1 MPADKTRR
9 SLKFASLRNAQTRAA
24 SSSFIGTSL
33 SRRTMLTSVSVLS
46 VLLVAGDVQA
56 RSLGG
61 SASTVM
67 SAPAAA
73 QAAAAAAQSAAL
85 ERANQ
90 SLQTM
95 QAVQAAARAAARA
108 AGVADGLAPGGLQ
121 VAPGAVPGSTL
132 WRGANLPT
140 QVTDGGRAKVTV
152 TQTESKAILTWQT
165 FNVGAKTDLRFD
177 QQGNRNWVALNR
189 VTGSTAPS
197 QILGNI
203 SADGSVYVINRNGII
218 FGAGSQVNVGSLI
231 ASTAGI
237 TDTQFLNNGI
247 YSAQSGANYLP
258 SFTGATGQI
267 TVEAGASIETA
278 APSSVTSGG
287 GFVLLMGSQVANA
300 GAIATPKGQTVLA
313 AGDDFILRPGFG
325 TVANITSTTRG
336 SEIASVIAPGSASGA
351 VTNTGLEFAQQGD
364 ITLAGRRIFQN
375 GALVATTSVNQRG
388 TIHLLNSASDTQGSV
403 TLGPDALTLV
413 LPELDSTD
421 TALDG
426 QRDAL
431 IAASAIANFAR
442 AGSATGAF
450 DNLSLLAD
458 RQDQSRIEIV
468 TGGLVDFQKGS
479 QTMAQGGQVA
489 VSAGGRVFV
498 GQGASIDVSGTT
510 DALLPMSAN
519 QIKVNIQGN
528 ELRDSPQ
535 NRDSGVL
542 QNQSVWVDVRDL
554 VLVPAGGG
562 GYASDRYYTAGGLLE
577 VSGYLANTAHT
588 VGEWTAVGGTVTL
601 AAPEV
606 IAQQGAIINISGG
619 SVSYE
624 GGYIHSSNVL
634 GSDGRIY
641 SIDDMP
647 ATVTAVAMAGDFVRN
662 HAHWGFTEIWAS
674 PLGKGSESVR
684 YEDGYTVGRDAGS
697 LIISAPTALVEADI
711 IAGVISGSRQTDA
724 RPASATDGYKLP
736 QNAAPLAGTF
746 ALGQYDARGMVG
758 GIAAKVTLD
767 DVAKVTAGMTA
778 SDAIP
783 TDRTGN
789 VVLDTGVIN
798 AAHLGGLNIASD
810 EDISV
815 DAPLVLA
822 LGGVVTFTAPSVTVS
837 ADVTAHGGKVT
848 LGNIMS
854 AQLVANQL
862 QYWALTDAD
871 GSAQVTIGK
880 DAAIDLT
887 GVWADLGTS
896 GNAGLAAIDGGTL
909 TVATTGGITLDKGG
923 VIDVSSGAA
932 RSITGKITGGRGGD
946 VSLITND
953 YEDLP
958 DNVFYGAT
966 RDARLVF
973 DGAVYGYGFTG
984 GGTLTLNAAQK
995 IVIGQGA
1002 TTGDLQLDTAL
1013 FETGFTSYDI
1023 TGIGG
1028 IAIGAGT
1035 KLAPVVPVYRLT
1047 DAQAVEV
1054 WLPELTMA
1062 NALGSSL
1069 TRRVGADITLATT
1082 HGDFTLGQGASIAVD
1097 PGHAVNIYAHGQTTI
1112 DGRITAKGGDIL
1124 VAGAQ
1129 EAARQWRMLGGNGKF
1144 SLTRSIWIGD
1154 EAVLDVAGIAQTA
1167 IDSRGRSYGMV
1178 SDGGT
1183 IALGGAN
1190 GAASDAFVIVRPGA
1204 VLDASGASGTIDII
1218 DGNTATPALVASN
1231 GGTIALNSNNG
1242 IYIDGMLRAAAGG
1255 AGAFGGT
1262 LSMNLVSRMYV
1273 PTTPTAQAPDDSI
1286 GMVPDPL
1293 RKLRNITITQQREA
1307 SGLGSG
1313 AQAGQAD
1320 AGLLIGSAAISS
1332 DQIAEGGFGSLALK
1346 TSDLFVFKG
1355 DLNLSLPRSLTLSG
1369 GLLTVSDATP
1379 NIAVAL
1385 AAPYV
1390 KIDGFTEQRAGDGFY
1405 SASLNGILPSLKL
1418 NASSFSVAADLLDI
1432 TGGVRFGAYGH
1443 QGSGWLSWG
1452 PNLPD
1457 RIADGTTNDTN
1468 TTSGGDIVDAA
1479 GFAQVSLTSRG
1490 DIRVGNGR
1498 TTTDI
1503 GTAPSGWIKTSGDLT
1518 LTAAQIYP
1526 MSAASV
1532 SIYAGLVALRN
1543 NTGGVQGNE
1552 GFDPARPRTITI
1564 RRRSSDVPQQP
1575 ASVFGALLLIASTID
1590 QGGVVRAPLGI
1601 VSFNNSPPG
1610 AFTVTPTTT
1619 SVIFRAGSVTSA
1631 SANGLI
1637 MPFGGTSDGVSYQ
1650 GADGT
1655 LVDLASALVATIG
1668 NPRIAAGLSVAATS
1682 VVGEPGALLDLSG
1695 GGTLTGAGFLAGR
1708 GGSVDTLTT
1717 PLVNSN
1723 PAYGNISAE
1732 GNQVYAIMP
1741 GYASAYAPVIAS
1753 NGAGDP
1759 AIGQQVTI
1767 PAGVPGLPAG
1777 TYTLLPSSYALLPGA
1792 FRVELGASTTAMMRP
1807 TGLPNGS
1814 YIAAGTLGVAN
1825 TGIYDSLSTQ
1835 LILTPGE
1842 AVRSYS
1848 QYNETS
1854 YADFARSQAA
1864 LFGNVRP
1871 RLPDDGKILQFSIG
1885 TSAGAP
1891 SLSFAGTANFNP
1903 TDDGIAGSLLI
1914 TSSAQ
1919 NGIIDITAPGAAPII
1934 GHSSV
1939 SSGDLNAF
1947 HAATLFIGGAY
1958 SYLSAGSTG
1967 GGSVNLGG
1975 TASAVNILDGA
1986 ELRAGQVFLVGN
1998 SISVAGGA
2006 IIDTR
2011 GQSTAGLDS
2020 SFGYVFK
2027 GGNFLA
2033 VANGWLN
2040 FLPATG
2046 TGTSMTIASGASLLT
2061 DGSIVLGAG
2070 SLSMGD
2076 VNFGA
2081 RYLTVTQDTINA
2093 GDAAALAAAQAAGV
2107 LPTGW
2112 ALSQTTLD
2120 RLLRPS
2126 STAGV
2131 PALERL
2137 TLTAGGSINLFGS
2150 VTLDARSQSANGVE
2164 FVLNTPAI
2172 YGLGTSTDTAAIVA
2186 DRLVWNGIR
2195 TGSVDN
2201 STGVPNYANKAPAAI
2216 RPNGAGTG
2224 AGNLVV
2230 QAQDITFGYDEDSRP
2245 TDGIT
2250 LDRIAVGFANVA
2262 MNAGSRITSNSDGT
2276 LSVGQSKDG
2285 AGTLIG
2291 GNLTLTSPL
2300 ITAEAGSTIDYKAGG
2315 AIRVIAPAGVAPTD
2329 TAVVADLGGTLSFNG
2344 DSVFVDTA
2352 FALPSGKLTLTAVND
2367 VIIGSN
2373 AKIDLAGRTVAFYD
2387 VNKYGWGGDL
2397 VMQSAHGSITQNA
2410 GSLIDVS
2417 ATYNQAGSI
2426 IAIAD
2431 DGQIALNGTLR
2442 GSAVSDSQSGRI
2454 GLRAQSLGDFAA
2466 LNAML
2471 NETGFFASR
2480 AFVLKQGDLTV
2491 GSEVR
2496 AHAVSISVDGGSLT
2510 VNGTIDASGAAP
2522 GSIRLAAWDDL
2533 TLASS
2538 AVLDT
2543 HSTQLQTDSY
2553 GAPIEANNTA
2563 HVDLTTSQGW
2573 VKLMPG
2579 ATIDMSTP
2587 DQTHAY
2593 GKLEINAPRLGSGSS
2608 ATGAGAP
2615 DNATG
2620 NDIAISA
2627 AGPLDIRG
2635 AGSIAVNGFSTYTN
2649 APADPDDTN
2658 GQVID
2663 QAWLD
2668 LIHRDSTVFY
2678 NNALANTDLQNRL
2691 VGLKAYGSAFHL
2703 RPGVTIASATP
2714 DGNLT
2719 TKGDLDFSNYRYG
2732 PGADAVNHTGI
2743 GEVGVVNFRAGG
2755 TLTVKGSIN
2764 DGFAPPPVSP
2774 DALTTLLSGFLTE
2787 DYTVTTAG
2795 VVLSAGWMIGGT
2807 FDDTAPAFTLPVAL
2821 PLGQNFYFAWEPTEN
2836 HPLPIDIPLA
2846 QDFTIGGF
2854 GGTLLGGEIRAADG
2868 HVLYHATDEV
2878 PVGAVIPAGSVLGA
2892 GIHDIG
2898 GWSGFYTTLTEW
2910 PANTDLTV
2918 LAGSTIPQAVALPAG
2933 TVLPVYFSLTDI
2945 TLTGPG
2951 DRKVWATSAML
2962 TPGAQSW
2969 SMRLVGGA
2977 DLTGADSRALQATAR
2992 LAAGA
2997 GNVVLNDPFNINL
3010 TGTGTASAGVSVV
3023 RTGTGNL
3030 EILAGGSYRQD
3041 SPYGVYTAGTQI
3053 AVDDQFNTGRA
3064 LASDGT
3070 VLGSI
3075 SNPQNAGYEDTLKDA
3090 AGNYLPRMYYTENGG
3105 DFLLTAQ
3112 GDIGGNLKPND
3123 STTIG
3128 NWLWRQGGAGLGQ
3141 ATAWGINFGSYVGN
3155 IGGLGPQL
3163 GLDAFS
3169 GMGALGGGNVTVR
3182 ADGNIGNAGQ
3192 GVVVAVGGS
3201 GRVMADGTLVQTGGG
3216 TLTVEAGRNVGTG
3229 GNQFVNLRGDT
3240 EVAAGDFGSITAFV
3254 YGFNGDADPRPL
3266 DPLKSFIM
3274 TAIAGGSFAPG
3285 DGAITVRTRG
3295 DLAMGT
3301 IEDPGRVGLG
3311 QETAG
3316 GTDGV
3321 QAATWFTLWTGRTAV
3336 DLTAA
3341 GGDASPL
3348 SAAQSTAILPSVMR
3362 VAAASGSIF
3371 LNPALY
3377 GVSLMMPS
3385 PDGELQLLARGS
3397 VIQDY
3402 RRGSA
3407 FGPLSTSIA
3416 SIATPFNPAWVLR
3429 SFDGRDYVVQ
3439 DSNLWAAPDGLRD
3452 QINGAGTYL
3461 GRLFAFGPDTISDA
3475 SAASTGV
3482 KSRIYAVN
3490 GDISGLR
3497 YGEVYVDTQFVGSG
3511 YVNTNYYRAAKPVD
3525 IMAGGDIFNL
3535 GGLILHADPTDVSTI
3550 AAGGNVIYAG
3560 MNVGNAAGL
3569 QIAGPGSLEITAG
3582 KTIYQGSIASI
3593 ESIGAKVSGDTRPG
3607 ASIVLQAGVGAGA
3620 PGVGQVDWAGFAKL
3634 YLDPANLAG
3643 AGPLAD
3649 QQGKVA
3655 KTYDQELIAW
3665 LKQRFGYAGDAPLA
3679 YFNALAGAQQRIFL
3693 RTVYYAELTAGG
3705 REYNDP
3711 NSGRFHSYLRG
3722 REAIASLFPAND
3734 YAGDITMFSAKGMNG
3749 SNVLNGSVH
3758 TDFGGDIQ
3766 LLAPG
3771 GQVVVG
3777 TDGLAPGADAG
3788 LITQGQGDI
3797 QVYSKDSVL
3806 LGLSRIMTTFGGDIL
3821 VWSAEGDINAGRG
3834 SKTTVIYTP
3843 PKRTYDIYGN
3853 VQLAP
3858 QVPSS
3863 GAGVATL
3870 NPIPE
3875 VPAGDID
3882 LIAPLGT
3889 IDAGE
3894 AGIRVSGNINL
3905 AALQI
3910 VNAAN
3915 IQVQGTTSGL
3925 PTVQGPPVAALT
3937 AANDTAGAAAK
3948 PATPARPDDTDRPS
3962 VILVEFLGFGGG
3974 DGEQPAKKREPEEKQ
3989 TYNPA
3994 APIRVVGYGPVKPFD
4009 TGDLTEDEKRAL
4021 NQ

>member
-1 MPADKTRR
+1 MTDKSRKAVNRNSQKPGTGAFRRARLSRALTR
-9 SLKFASLRNAQTRAA
+9 SMLLA
-24 SSSFIGTSL
+24 GTSL
-33 SRRTMLTSVSVLS
+33 ATLTFAVPS
-46 VLLVAGDVQA
+46 AYA
-56 RSLGG
+56 IKIGG
-61 SASTVM
+61 GNASATTAETV
-67 SAPAAA
+67 
-73 QAAAAAAQSAAL
+73 AAAAAQQAASQAQQAAQKASRSMA
-85 ERANQ
+85 RAIQ
-90 SLQTM
+90 SLQTT
-95 QAVQAAARAAARA
+95 QALQAAARAAAQAQQSSTSLGVNVPNGLGAGGLDPA
-108 AGVADGLAPGGLQ
+108 AGW
-121 VAPGAVPGSTL
+121 S
-132 WRGANLPT
+132 GANGPT
-140 QVTDGGRAKVTV
+140 QTVNGGRTNVNIDQ
-152 TQTESKAILTWQT
+152 TQQQAILNWKT
-165 FNVGAKTDLRFD
+165 FNVGTQTTLEFD
-177 QQGNRNWVALNR
+177 QHGNTNWVALNR
-189 VTGSTAPS
+189 VDATTGPS
-197 QILGNI
+197 QILGNMK
-203 SADGSVYVINRNGII
+203 ADGQVYVINQSGII
-218 FGAGSQVNVGSLI
+218 FGGASQINVGALI
-231 ASTAGI
+231 ASTANM
-237 TDTQFLNNGI
+237 TDQQFLNKGI
-247 YSAQSGANYLP
+247 YSTQAGTTYLP
-258 SFTGATGQI
+258 SFTGATGKIIVESGAQI
-267 TVEAGASIETA
+267 TTN
-278 APSSVTSGG
+278 APASVTSGG
-287 GFVLLMGSQVANA
+287 GYVLLMGSEVTNA
-300 GAIATPKGQTVLA
+300 GSISTPKGQTVLA
-313 AGDDFILRPGFG
+313 AGQDFVLRKGFG
-325 TVANITSTTRG
+325 TDANQNSSTVGIEISPFIAVG
-336 SEIASVIAPGSASGA
+336 SSSGT
-351 VTNTGLEFAQQGD
+351 VTNAGLIFSQQGD
-364 ITLAGRRIFQN
+364 ITMAGHTVLQDGI
-375 GALVATTSVNQRG
+375 LLSTTSVNQRG
-388 TIHLLNSASDTQGSV
+388 TIHLLNSATDTDGSV
-403 TLGPDALTLV
+403 ALTGDSLTAI

-421 TALDG
+421 TALNVK
-426 QRDAL
+426 RDAL
-431 IAASAIANFAR
+431 IAASGGNLL
-442 AGSATGAF
+442 ATGQF
-450 DNLSLLAD
+450 DNLSALVD
-458 RQDQSRIEIV
+458 RKDRSRVEIV
-468 TGGLVDFQKGS
+468 TGGTANFEDNSL
-479 QTMAQGGQVA
+479 TLAQGGDVS
-489 VSAGGRVFV
+489 VSAGKRVFT
-498 GQGASIDVSGTT
+498 QAGATIDVSGVQGVMLPA
-510 DALLPMSAN
+510 DANMVL
-519 QIKVNIQGN
+519 VNIQGN

-535 NRDSGVL
+535 NRDSGNL
-542 QNQSVWVDVRDL
+542 LNSDVWVDARDL
-554 VLVPAGGG
+554 IFVPAGTG
-562 GYASDRYYTAGGLLE
+562 GYATDRYYTAGGLLE
-577 VSGYLANTAHT
+577 VSGYVGNTAHT
-588 VGEWTAVGGTVTL
+588 IGEWTAVGGTITL
-601 AAPEV
+601 NAPEV
-606 IAQQGAIINISGG
+606 VAQKGSIFNISGG
-619 SVSYE
+619 SVQYQS
-624 GGYIHSSNVL
+624 GYVSQTLLL
-634 GSDGRIY
+634 GSDGRLY
-641 SIDDMP
+641 GIDDAP
-647 ATVTAVAMAGDFVRN
+647 AYLSYKAVADGFVVDHTRAGIIEVYHD
-662 HAHWGFTEIWAS
+662 
-674 PLGKGSESVR
+674 LGGNKNLRWEQ
-684 YEDGYTVGRDAGS
+684 GYTAGRDAGQLVLS
-697 LIISAPTALVEADI
+697 TPTGVFEGDI
-711 IAGVISGSRQTDA
+711 VANVITGERQT
-724 RPASATDGYKLP
+724 ATHATGPIDGYKSG
-736 QNAAPLAGTF
+736 QTAAPLAGQLIVGKYGN
-746 ALGQYDARGMVG
+746 LGYAG
-758 GIAAKVTLD
+758 GYNSDIKIG
-767 DVAKVTAGMTA
+767 DVASITEGMSADSALPNDRANTVYLDATHLTAQ
-778 SDAIP
+778 
-783 TDRTGN
+783 N
-789 VVLDTGVIN
+789 
-798 AAHLGGLNIASD
+798 LGGLNLTSTDQIA
-810 EDISV
+810 V
-815 DAPLVLA
+815 DAPVSFVPGA
-822 LGGVVTFTAPSVTVS
+822 QITFAAPNITIG
-837 ADVTAHGGKVT
+837 ANITAHGGTVN
-848 LGNIMS
+848 LGNYINIL
-854 AQLVANQL
+854 AEQGQPLLPV
-862 QYWALTDAD
+862 ALTDPD
-871 GSAQVTIGK
+871 GKAQVTI
-880 DAAIDLT
+880 DDNSTIDL
-887 GVWADLGTS
+887 GGLWVNQRDGSPPDFSALGFL
-896 GNAGLAAIDGGTL
+896 NGGTFS
-909 TVATTGGITLDKGG
+909 VDTTGGINFAAGST
-923 VIDVSSGAA
+923 IDVSSGGAILA
-932 RSITGKITGGRGGD
+932 NGKTQGGKGGNA
-946 VSLITND
+946 SLITND
-953 YEDLP
+953 YSHLSQVD
-958 DNVFYGAT
+958 FYAADRT
-966 RDARLVF
+966 APLIV
-973 DGAVYGYGFTG
+973 DGKFIAYGFIG
-984 GGTLTLNAAQK
+984 GGTLTLNGPQKVLIGDGAAAPGE
-995 IVIGQGA
+995 VH
-1002 TTGDLQLDTAL
+1002 LDTSL
-1013 FETGFTSYDI
+1013 FSSGFSNYDI
-1023 TGIGG
+1023 TAADGIT
-1028 IAIGAGT
+1028 IADGT
-1035 KLAPVVPVYRLT
+1035 QIAPVVPVYRFT
-1047 DAQAVEV
+1047 GGGVGSGSNVPVELWQPPV
-1054 WLPELTMA
+1054 
-1062 NALGSSL
+1062 SL
-1069 TRRVGADITLATT
+1069 ADPFTQTVTQRVGADLTLVTT
-1082 HGDFTLGQGASIAVD
+1082 RGDFTLGSNASITVD
-1097 PGHAVNIYAHGQTTI
+1097 PGHSVNIYAYGQTTI
-1112 DGRITAKGGDIL
+1112 DGDITARGGNIL
-1124 VAGAQ
+1124 IAGATERGQ
-1129 EAARQWRMLGGNGKF
+1129 TDQIRRLGGPGGF

-1154 EAVLDVAGIAQTA
+1154 DATLDVTGYAATA
-1167 IDSRGRSYGMV
+1167 SDTQGRSFGSV
-1178 SDGGT
+1178 ANGGS
-1183 IALGGAN
+1183 IQLGGA
-1190 GAASDAFVIVRPGA
+1190 GSDASDAFVIIRPGA
-1204 VLDASGASGTIDII
+1204 VLDASGTSAVIDVQN
-1218 DGNTATPALVASN
+1218 GGQSTPTLVASD
-1231 GGTIALNSNNG
+1231 GGLIALNSNNG
-1242 IYIDGMLRAAAGG
+1242 IYIDGTLRAAAGG
-1255 AGAFGGT
+1255 AGASGGT
-1262 LSMNLVSRMYV
+1262 LSMNLVSRTYV
-1273 PTTPTAQAPDDSI
+1273 PSTSTAPASDDSI
-1286 GMVPDPL
+1286 GVVPDAL

-1307 SGLGSG
+1307 SGLGSD

-1320 AGLLIGSAAISS
+1320 AGLLIGSAAISA
-1332 DQIAEGGFGSLALK
+1332 DQIVQGGFGSLALK
-1346 TSDLFVFKG
+1346 TADLFVFKG
-1355 DLNLSLPRSLTLSG
+1355 DINLSLPRSLTLSG

-1390 KIDGFTEQRAGDGFY
+1390 KIDGFTEQKAGDGFY
-1405 SASLNGILPSLKL
+1405 SASLNGVLPSLKL
-1418 NASSFSVAADLLDI
+1418 NASTFSVAADLLDI

-1457 RIADGTTNDTN
+1457 RIADGTTSDGNS
-1468 TTSGGDIVDAA
+1468 TSGGDIVDAA

-1490 DIRVGNGR
+1490 DIRFGNG
-1498 TTTDI
+1498 I
-1503 GTAPSGWIKTSGDLT
+1503 TATGPGVTPSGWLKTGGDLT

-1526 MSAASV
+1526 MSDASV

-1552 GFDPARPRTITI
+1552 GFDPAQPKTITI
-1564 RRRSSDVPQQP
+1564 RRSSGDMPQQP
-1575 ASVFGALLLIASTID
+1575 ASVFGRLTLTAGIID
-1590 QGGVVRAPLGI
+1590 QGGVIRAPLGI
-1601 VSFNNSPPG
+1601 VGFNIPG
-1610 AFTVTPTTT
+1610 AVFVTPNVT
-1619 SVIFRAGSVTSA
+1619 SVIFRAGSVTATSA
-1631 SANGLI
+1631 KGLV
-1637 MPFGGTSDGVSYQ
+1637 MPFGGTSDGTSYQ

-1655 LVDLASALVATIG
+1655 LVDLASALVATSG
-1668 NPRIAAGLSVAATS
+1668 NPRIATGLSVAGTS

-1695 GGTLTGAGFLAGR
+1695 GGDLTGAGFVTGR
-1708 GGSVDTLTT
+1708 GGSVDTLKT

-1741 GYASAYAPVIAS
+1741 GYASAYAPLLAS

-1792 FRVELGASTTAMMRP
+1792 FRIELGAATNRVLAP
-1807 TGLPNGS
+1807 IGQPNGS
-1814 YIAAGTLGVAN
+1814 YLTSGLLGVAN
-1825 TGIYDSLSTQ
+1825 AGIQNSLPTQ
-1835 LILTPGE
+1835 IILTAGQT
-1842 AVRSYS
+1842 VRTYS

-1854 YADFARSQAA
+1854 YTDFARSQAA

-1871 RLPDDGKILQFSIG
+1871 RLPIDGGILQFSL
-1885 TSAGAP
+1885 GASDGVTR
-1891 SLSFAGTANFNP
+1891 SLSFAGTANFDP
-1903 TDDGIAGSLLI
+1903 AGDGIAGSLLI
-1914 TSSAQ
+1914 TSSAL
-1919 NGIIDITAPGAAPII
+1919 NGIIDITASGAAPII

-1939 SSGDLNAF
+1939 SSDDLNAF
-1947 HAATLFIGGAY
+1947 HAASLFVGGADIY
-1958 SYLSAGSTG
+1958 TPAGNTG
-1967 GGSVNLGG
+1967 GGSVSLVPVIVG
-1975 TASAVNILDGA
+1975 TNSAVNILDGA
-1986 ELRAGQVFLVGN
+1986 ELRAGQVFLVSQ

-2020 SFGYVFK
+2020 SFGYVFN

-2061 DGSIVLGAG
+2061 EGSIVLGAPG

-2093 GDAAALAAAQAAGV
+2093 GDAAELAAAQAAGV

-2172 YGLGTSTDTAAIVA
+2172 YGLGTSADTATIVA

-2195 TGSVDN
+2195 TGSVN
-2201 STGVPNYANKAPAAI
+2201 NTTGVPNYANKAPAAI

-2230 QAQDITFGYDEDSRP
+2230 QAQNITFGYDEDSRP

-2262 MNAGSRITSNSDGT
+2262 MNAGSRITGNSDGT
-2276 LSVGQSKDG
+2276 LSVGQSKNASG
-2285 AGTLIG
+2285 ALVG

-2315 AIRVIAPAGVAPTD
+2315 VIRVAAPAGVAPTD

-2397 VMQSAHGSITQNA
+2397 VMQSAHGSIAQNA

-2442 GSAVSDSQSGRI
+2442 GSAVLDSQSGRI
-2454 GLRAQSLGDFAA
+2454 GVRAQSLGDFAA

-2471 NETGFFASR
+2471 NETGFFGSR
-2480 AFVLKQGDLTV
+2480 AFVLRQGDLTV
-2491 GSEVR
+2491 GSDVR
-2496 AHAVSISVDGGSLT
+2496 AHVVSISVDNGSLT

-2522 GSIRLAAWDDL
+2522 GSIRLAARDDL

-2573 VKLMPG
+2573 VTLMPG

-2593 GKLEINAPRLGSGSS
+2593 GKLEINAPRLGSGGS

-2668 LIHRDSTVFY
+2668 LIHQDSTVFY
-2678 NNALANTDLQNRL
+2678 NSALANTDLQNRL
-2691 VGLKAYGSAFHL
+2691 AGLKAYGSAFHL

-2898 GWSGFYTTLTEW
+2898 GWSGVYTTLTEW

-2918 LAGSTIPQAVALPAG
+2918 LAGSIIPQAVTLPAG

-2977 DLTGADSRALQATAR
+2977 DLTSADSRALQATTR

-2997 GNVVLNDPFNINL
+2997 GNVVLSDPFNINL
-3010 TGTGTASAGVSVV
+3010 TGTGTSSAGVSVV

-3112 GDIGGNLKPND
+3112 GDIGGDLRPND

-3128 NWLWRQGGAGLGQ
+3128 NWLWRQGGAELGQ

-3155 IGGLGPQL
+3155 IDGLGPQL

-3169 GMGALGGGNVTVR
+3169 GMGALGGGNVTLR
-3182 ADGNIGNAGQ
+3182 AGGDIGNAGQ
-3192 GVVVAVGGS
+3192 GIVVAVGGS

-3240 EVAAGDFGSITAFV
+3240 AVAVGNFGSITAFV
-3254 YGFNGDADPRPL
+3254 YGYNGIDPRPI
-3266 DPLKSFIM
+3266 DPLKSLNM

-3285 DGAITVRTRG
+3285 DGTITVRTRG

-3301 IEDPGRVGLG
+3301 IDDPGRVGLG

-3321 QAATWFTLWTGRTAV
+3321 QGATWFTLWTGRTVV

-3348 SAAQSTAILPSVMR
+3348 SADQSTAILPSVLR

-3377 GVSLMMPS
+3377 GASLMMPS

-3416 SIATPFNPAWVLR
+3416 SIATPFNPAWVSESLV
-3429 SFDGRDYVVQ
+3429 GGNYVVQ
-3439 DSNLWAAPDGLRD
+3439 DSNLWAQGDQLRD
-3452 QINGAGTYL
+3452 QVGATATGTQAI

-3482 KSRIYAVN
+3482 KSLIYAVN

-3497 YGEVYVDTQFVGSG
+3497 YGEVYVDTQLVGSG

-3525 IMAGGDIFNL
+3525 IMAGGDIVNL
-3535 GGLILHADPTDVSTI
+3535 GGLILHADPTDISTI

-3560 MNVGNAAGL
+3560 INNTAGVGL
-3569 QIAGPGSLEITAG
+3569 QIAGPGTLEVTAG
-3582 KTIYQGSIASI
+3582 KTIYQGSLASI

-3620 PGVGQVDWAGFAKL
+3620 PGEGQVDWAGFAKL

-3643 AGPLAD
+3643 SGPLAD
-3649 QQGKVA
+3649 QPGKVA
-3655 KTYDQELIAW
+3655 KTYNSELMGW
-3665 LKQRFGYAGDAPLA
+3665 LKTRFGYAGSADDALA
-3679 YFNALAGAQQRIFL
+3679 YFLALPAEQQRVFL
-3693 RTVYYAELTAGG
+3693 RIVYYAELTAGG
-3705 REYNDP
+3705 REFSDTNGP
-3711 NSGRFHSYLRG
+3711 RTGSYLRG
-3722 REAIASLFPAND
+3722 REAIAALFPHEGA
-3734 YAGDITMFSAKGMNG
+3734 YAGDITMFSATAANTSKVV
-3749 SNVLNGSVH
+3749 SGSVH

-3766 LLAPG
+3766 FLAPG

-3777 TDGLAPGADAG
+3777 TEGLAPGADAG
-3788 LITQGQGDI
+3788 LVTQGGGDI
-3797 QVYSKDSVL
+3797 QMYSQKSIL

-3821 VWSAEGDINAGRG
+3821 AWSDTGDINAGRG
-3834 SKTTVIYTP
+3834 SKTTVVFTP
-3843 PKRTYDIYGN
+3843 PRLVYDNYGN
-3853 VQLAP
+3853 ISLAP
-3858 QVPSS
+3858 VAPST
-3863 GAGVATL
+3863 GAGIATL

-3875 VPAGDID
+3875 VPSGDID
-3882 LIAPLGT
+3882 LIAPQGT

-3894 AGIRVSGNINL
+3894 AGIRFSGDLNIVAPN
-3905 AALQI
+3905 I

-3915 IQVQGTTSGL
+3915 ITGAGKTTGI

-3937 AANDTAGAAAK
+3937 TAANTAGANQQTGAPTQSNSGQA
-3948 PATPARPDDTDRPS
+3948 S
-3962 VILVEFLGFGGG
+3962 VMIVE
-3974 DGEQPAKKREPEEKQ
+3974 
-3989 TYNPA
+3989 
-3994 APIRVVGYGPVKPFD
+3994 IIGYGGSQGSDDSNDDNRRK
-4009 TGDLTEDEKRAL
+4009 
-4021 NQ
+4021 QQ